1 MKTFFA
7 FIIGF
12 GLASTSFGDPTN
24 QAPAVSLVVRSYKVK
39 TDAFVAH
46 LMHFLPPKAG
56 ETDTQL
62 LVRFL
67 KQKGVDIKPPESV
80 YLVAQKDLVVTRAT
94 QSNQNKI
101 EKLVEKIVLGED
113 IPD

>member
-1 MKTFFA
+1 MA
-7 FIIGF
+7 F
-12 GLASTSFGDPTN
+12 TSFGDPTN
-24 QAPAVSLVVRSYKVK
+24 HAPAVALVVRSYKVK

-62 LVRFL
+62 LIRFF
-67 KQKGVDIKPPESV
+67 KGQGVEIKPPESV
-80 YLVAQKDLVVTRAT
+80 YLVAQKDLVIARAT
-94 QSNQNKI
+94 QSNQDKI

-113 IPD
+113 IPY